1 MLTIETRNVELDH
14 EYAARHS
21 EVSAGKYV
29 SVEITDNGCG
39 MEPNIVDRIFEP
51 FFTTKPLGRGTGLGL
66 SMVYGFMKQSG
77 GHVSVYSEV
86 GKGTTFK
93 LYLPLSEGAI
103 EGSGVAKPAIAE
115 RCRPRD
121 GAVILAVEDN
131 ADVRTTVV
139 RQLKDLGYVV
149 LEADSAHAAWRILDQ
164 DDTVDLLFTDIIMPG
179 GINGKELATVAKQ
192 RNPLLKVLFTSG
204 FPGGSLANGGFLD
217 EGDILLSK
225 PYRKHELENL
235 VGQVLMQ

>member
-1 MLTIETRNVELDH
+1 MESVGSLTGGLAHDFNNLLTAIIGNLELMQNDFPDAAKQIAEILRASEQGAELTRQLLAFARKQPLQPKPVDVNELVKTTARFLAPALGDTISFDLRMSPGLWTAVADQAQLQTAVLNIALNARDAMPDGGMLTIETRNVELDH

-103 EGSGVAKPAIAE
+103 EG
-115 RCRPRD
+115 
-121 GAVILAVEDN
+121 
-131 ADVRTTVV
+131 
-139 RQLKDLGYVV
+139 
-149 LEADSAHAAWRILDQ
+149 
-164 DDTVDLLFTDIIMPG
+164 
-179 GINGKELATVAKQ
+179 
-192 RNPLLKVLFTSG
+192 
-204 FPGGSLANGGFLD
+204 
-217 EGDILLSK
+217 
-225 PYRKHELENL
+225 
-235 VGQVLMQ
+235 